1 MFVKDIIY
9 EDFCNY
15 KEPSMF
21 IIFPRCSF
29 KCNKENG
36 GCVCQNISL
45 TNEKDIYVTEDS
57 IVKKFINN
65 NITKAI
71 VCGGLEPFDSW
82 EDLKS
87 LVKTARNYT
96 GAKIVIYTGYYKD
109 ELQDKVLWLSKYK
122 NIIIKYGRFIPNQKP
137 HYDKVL
143 GIDLVSDN
151 QYAEVIS

>member
-21 IIFPRCSF
+21 IIFPKCSF

-36 GCVCQNISL
+36 NCVCQNISL
-45 TNEKDIYVTEDS
+45 TNEKDIYVTEES
-57 IVKKFINN
+57 IVKKFISN

-96 GAKIVIYTGYYKD
+96 DAKIVIYTGYYKD

-137 HYDKVL
+137 HYDKIL

>member
-1 MFVKDIIY
+1 
-9 EDFCNY
+9 
-15 KEPSMF
+15 MF
-21 IIFPRCSF
+21 IIFPKCSF

-36 GCVCQNISL
+36 SCVCQNISL
-45 TNEKDIYVTEDS
+45 TNEKDMYVTEDS

-96 GAKIVIYTGYYKD
+96 DAKIVIYTGYYKD
-109 ELQDKVLWLSKYK
+109 ELQDKVTWLSNYK

-143 GIDLVSDN
+143 GINLVSDN

>member
-1 MFVKDIIY
+1 
-9 EDFCNY
+9 
-15 KEPSMF
+15 MF
-21 IIFPRCSF
+21 IIFPKCSF

-36 GCVCQNISL
+36 SCVCQNISL

-96 GAKIVIYTGYYKD
+96 DAKIVIYTGYYKE
-109 ELQDKVLWLSKYK
+109 ELQDKVTWLSKYR

-137 HYDKVL
+137 HYDKIL

>member
-1 MFVKDIIY
+1 MFV
-9 EDFCNY
+9 
-15 KEPSMF
+15 
-21 IIFPRCSF
+21 IFPKCSF
-29 KCNKENG
+29 KCDKENG

-45 TNEKDIYVTEDS
+45 TNEKDIYVKEES

-96 GAKIVIYTGYYKD
+96 DAKIVIYTGYYKD

>member
-1 MFVKDIIY
+1 
-9 EDFCNY
+9 
-15 KEPSMF
+15 MF
-21 IIFPRCSF
+21 IIFPKCSF

-36 GCVCQNISL
+36 SCVCQNISL
-45 TNEKDIYVTEDS
+45 TNEKDIYVTEES

-96 GAKIVIYTGYYKD
+96 DAKIVIYTGYYKD
-109 ELQDKVLWLSKYK
+109 ELQDKVTWLSNYK

-143 GIDLVSDN
+143 GINLVSDN

>member
-21 IIFPRCSF
+21 IIFPNCSF

-36 GCVCQNISL
+36 NCVCQNISL
-45 TNEKDIYVTEDS
+45 KNEKDIYVTEES

-82 EDLKS
+82 EDLRN

-96 GAKIVIYTGYYKD
+96 DAKIVIYTGYYKD

-137 HYDKVL
+137 HYDKIL